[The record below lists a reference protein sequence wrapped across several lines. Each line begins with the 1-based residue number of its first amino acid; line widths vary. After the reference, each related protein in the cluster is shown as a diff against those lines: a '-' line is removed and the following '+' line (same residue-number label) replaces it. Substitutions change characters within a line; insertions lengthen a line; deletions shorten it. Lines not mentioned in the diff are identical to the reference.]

1 MTLSNVGSILATLT
15 QLTQFNRTS
24 ALTHRV
30 KDLSVPE
37 FICLLDFI
45 TAEFQQF
52 LRAIDMIN
60 NEALETMLEQVMD
73 AFTLKIGQILQ
84 ADRTTIFLV
93 DAEKGQLWAKIPQ
106 SETNKAIELRI
117 PLNMGLAGHVATTGE
132 SLNIPDAYSHHLFNK
147 EVDERPGYHTRTL
160 LCMPIFSSSKKV
172 VAVVQLLNKAGGVPF
187 DKEDEQRFRDFAAA
201 IGIILETCQSFY
213 MAARNQRGAAAL
225 LKATASLGQSLDL
238 EATLRLVMEQAREL
252 MQADRSTLFM
262 LSKETGELWSR
273 VATVDG
279 KTLMEIRIPANRG
292 IAGYV
297 ASTGQ
302 PLNIP
307 DAYKDP
313 RFDPT
318 TDKKTGY
325 VTRNILCM
333 PVFNSGGD
341 LIGVTQLI
349 NKHQGSF
356 TGSDEEFM
364 RAFNIQAGIALENA
378 KLFENVL
385 IEKQYQKDILQ
396 SLSDAV
402 ISTDMQGRIVTINDA
417 ALALLGCP
425 HTNKNRQLW
434 EYKLT
439 GRYVW
444 DVMPIENL
452 QGRLQDS
459 LTTGARHYVPEQSLT
474 VGLCKRPQELQVGK
488 CNVEGFHE
496 LNVESLN
503 QSSEYQLSNMQP
515 ATAYSTNDSVIHI
528 LAIPKSNDPDVYIP
542 WNEAPWDSNSS
553 TYLSRE
559 QVQVIERSINLT
571 VNPLTN
577 PEGKVRGGLVV
588 LEDIS
593 REKRMKTTM
602 YRYMTPGVA
611 EQVMALG
618 EDALMVGE
626 RKEVTI
632 LFSDIRGYTTLT
644 ENLGASEVVSLLN
657 KYFETMVEAVFN
669 HEGTLDKFIGDALM
683 AVFGAPLPLTEN
695 HAWMA
700 VQSALDMR
708 MRLKV
713 FNQLRLLDNQPQIH
727 IGIGISSGEVV
738 SGNIGS
744 HKRMDYTV
752 IGDGVN
758 LSARLESATK
768 EYGCDIILSEYTYQL
783 CRDRICVRELDRI
796 RVKGK
801 NQAVS
806 IYELIGETN
815 ISLND
820 KKKTFLERYAA
831 GRQAYLNR
839 DFQKAIA
846 YFTDAYHLQPND
858 QAVIAHLE
866 RSKNY
871 LNAPPPDS
879 WDGVHSLTAK

>member
-1 MTLSNVGSILATLT
+1 MTLSNTGSVLATLT
-15 QLTQFNRTS
+15 QLTQLNRTS
-24 ALTHRV
+24 VLTHRV

-52 LRAIDMIN
+52 LRAIEMIN
-60 NEALETMLEQVMD
+60 HEALETMLEQVMD

-84 ADRTTIFLV
+84 ADRTLIFLV
-93 DAEKGQLWAKIPQ
+93 DAEKNQLWAKLPQ
-106 SETNKAIELRI
+106 DNTNTDREIRI
-117 PLNMGLAGHVATTGE
+117 PLSVGLAGQVATTGE
-132 SLNIPDAYSHHLFNK
+132 SVNIPDAYNHSLFNP
-147 EVDERPGYHTRTL
+147 EVDERPGYHTQSL
-160 LCMPIFSSSKKV
+160 LCMPILSSSQKV
-172 VAVVQLLNKAGGVPF
+172 VAVVQLLNKAEGVPF
-187 DKEDEQRFRDFAAA
+187 DREDEQRFRDFAAS

-225 LKATASLGQSLDL
+225 LKATQYLGQSLDL
-238 EATLRLVMEQAREL
+238 EATLRLVMDQARDL

-262 LSKETGELWSR
+262 LRRETGELWSK
-273 VATVDG
+273 VAKADG
-279 KTLMEIRIPANRG
+279 NTLMEIRIPANRG

-313 RFDPT
+313 RFDPS
-318 TDKKTGY
+318 TDQKTGY

-333 PVFNSGGD
+333 PVFNSAGD

-349 NKHQGSF
+349 NKQQGSF
-356 TGSDEEFM
+356 TSSDEEFM

-378 KLFENVL
+378 KLFESVL
-385 IEKQYQKDILQ
+385 LEKQYQKDILQ

-417 ALALLGCP
+417 ALGLLGCP
-425 HTNKNRQLW
+425 LQQADSKNRYLW
-434 EYKLT
+434 ECKLT

-444 DVMPIENL
+444 EVVPIENL
-452 QGRLQDS
+452 QTRLQDS
-459 LTTGARHYVPEQSLT
+459 LTTGTKHYLPEQNLT
-474 VGLCKRPQELQVGK
+474 VGLFKRSVDEILNGNGREKEQGKVSSTGDPDAEPKPQFTDENCL
-488 CNVEGFHE
+488 
-496 LNVESLN
+496 
-503 QSSEYQLSNMQP
+503 Y
-515 ATAYSTNDSVIHI
+515 I
-528 LAIPKSNDPDVYIP
+528 LAIPKSDEPELFIP
-542 WNEAPWDSNSS
+542 WNETYWNANVS
-553 TYLSRE
+553 TYLLKQ
-559 QVQVIERSINLT
+559 QVQEIERSINLT

-577 PEGKVRGGLVV
+577 PEGTVRGGLVV

-593 REKRMKTTM
+593 REKRLKTTM

-618 EDALMVGE
+618 EDALMVGS
-626 RKEVTI
+626 KKDVTI

-683 AVFGAPLPLTEN
+683 AVFGAPLPLKEN

-700 VQSALDMR
+700 VKSALDMR
-708 MRLKV
+708 WRLAE
-713 FNQLRLLDNQPQIH
+713 FNTPRLRNHQPLIH
-727 IGIGISSGEVV
+727 IGIGMSSGEVV

-758 LSARLESATK
+758 LSARLESVTK
-768 EYGCDIILSEYTYQL
+768 EYGCDIILSEFTYNL
-783 CRDRICVRELDRI
+783 CRDRIWVRELDKI

-806 IYELIGETN
+806 IYELIGEINTP
-815 ISLND
+815 LND
-820 KKKTFLERYAA
+820 KTKQFLDLYAH
-831 GRQAYLNR
+831 GRQAYINR
-839 DFQKAIA
+839 DFAQAITHFESA
-846 YFTDAYHLQPND
+846 RQLKSND
-858 QAVIAHLE
+858 QPVLIHLE
-866 RSKNY
+866 RAKNY
-871 LNAPPPDS
+871 IDNPPPDF
-879 WDGVHSLTAK
+879 WDGVHTMTTK

>member
-1 MTLSNVGSILATLT
+1 MTLSNTGSVLATLT

-52 LRAIDMIN
+52 LRAIEMIN

-84 ADRTTIFLV
+84 ADRTIIFLV
-93 DAEKGQLWAKIPQ
+93 DGDKGQLWAKIPQ
-106 SETNKAIELRI
+106 PENNKSIELRI
-117 PLNMGLAGHVATTGE
+117 PLNIGLAGHVATTGE
-132 SLNIPDAYSHHLFNK
+132 YLNIPDAYSHPLFNK
-147 EVDERPGYHTRTL
+147 EVDERPGYHTNTL
-160 LCMPIFSSSKKV
+160 LCMPIFSSNQQV
-172 VAVVQLLNKAGGVPF
+172 VAVVQLLNKAEGLPF
-187 DKEDEQRFRDFAAA
+187 DDEDVQRFKDFAAS

-238 EATLRLVMEQAREL
+238 EATLHLVMEQAREL
-252 MQADRSTLFM
+252 MQADRSALFM
-262 LSKETGELWSR
+262 LSKETGELWSK
-273 VATVDG
+273 VATADG
-279 KTLMEIRIPANRG
+279 ETMMEIRISSNRG

-313 RFDPT
+313 RFDPS
-318 TDKKTGY
+318 TDQRTGY

-356 TGSDEEFM
+356 TSSDEEFM

-402 ISTDMQGRIVTINDA
+402 ISTDTQGRIVTINDA
-417 ALALLGCP
+417 ALALLGFP
-425 HTNKNRQLW
+425 TPQLNTKNRQLW

-444 DVMPIENL
+444 EVIPIDNL
-452 QGRLQDS
+452 QSRLEDS
-459 LTTGARHYVPEQSLT
+459 LTNGTKHYVPEQSLNI
-474 VGLCKRPQELQVGK
+474 GLLERLGNLNGK
-488 CNVEGFHE
+488 GNNYQQ
-496 LNVESLN
+496 LNGN
-503 QSSEYQLSNMQP
+503 KD
-515 ATAYSTNDSVIHI
+515 ATTQTSDEEPIYI
-528 LAIPKSNDPDVYIP
+528 LAIRSSDDPNMYIP
-542 WNEAPWDSNSS
+542 WNDSPWALNSS
-553 TYLSRE
+553 TCLSKE
-559 QVQVIERSINLT
+559 QVKTIERSINLT

-577 PEGKVRGGLVV
+577 PEGTVRGGLVV
-588 LEDIS
+588 LEDMT
-593 REKRMKTTM
+593 REKRMKSAM
-602 YRYMTPGVA
+602 YRYMTPPVA

-626 RKEVTI
+626 RKDVTI

-657 KYFETMVEAVFN
+657 QYFETMVEAVFN

-683 AVFGAPLPLTEN
+683 AVFGAPLPLTQN
-695 HAWMA
+695 HGWMA
-700 VQSALDMR
+700 VKSALDMR
-708 MRLKV
+708 WRLAD
-713 FNQLRLLDNQPQIH
+713 FNENRIRENHPLIH

-768 EYGCDIILSEYTYQL
+768 EYGCDIILSESTYNL
-783 CRDRICVRELDRI
+783 CRDRIWVRELDRI
-796 RVKGK
+796 RPKGK
-801 NQAVS
+801 SQPVS
-806 IYELIGETN
+806 IYELIGEVDTP
-815 ISLND
+815 LND
-820 KKKTFLERYAA
+820 ATKRLLDYYQA
-831 GRQAYLNR
+831 GRCAYINR
-839 DFQKAIA
+839 DFSKAINC
-846 YFTDAYHLQPND
+846 FHDANQLKPHD
-858 QAVIAHLE
+858 QAILAHIE
-866 RSKNY
+866 RAQNYIKN
-871 LNAPPPDS
+871 PPPDY
-879 WDGVHSLTAK
+879 WDGVHTMTTK